1 MELGLHDRLQR
12 AERDGGHS
20 TGSPPVATL
29 LLWPKQ
35 EFVEK
40 KISVLWIPRKEL
52 MTSFV
57 FFFFLIVKQS
67 LLLYFA
73 KFASRILNK
82 YFLKYVL
89 RLDSSILV
97 HVSLLRSGL

>member
-52 MTSFV
+52 MTSFG
-57 FFFFLIVKQS
+57 FFFLIVKQS
-67 LLLYFA
+67 LLSYFA

-82 YFLKYVL
+82 YFLKYAL

>member
-12 AERDGGHS
+12 AERDGEHS
-20 TGSPPVATL
+20 TGSPPVTTF

-35 EFVEK
+35 ELVEK
-40 KISVLWIPRKEL
+40 KISVRWIPRKEL
-52 MTSFV
+52 MTS

-73 KFASRILNK
+73 KFASRSLNK
-82 YFLKYVL
+82 YFLKYVI
-89 RLDSSILV
+89 RVNSSILV
-97 HVSLLRSGL
+97 HVSSLRSGP